1 MQSHEMLAP
10 MSDMSFLDDLPL
22 CKRGYNIHKVNEW
35 RIFGYNSEFAIF
47 AACDSQRNKV
57 T

>member
-35 RIFGYNSEFAIF
+35 RIFCYNSERAIF
-47 AACDSQRNKV
+47 AERESQKK
-57 T
+57 